1 MALATTLGSPIATAA
16 SKKKVPTAHA
26 AASAY
31 PCHCDMQPAHGAAK
45 HGGWLNTAL
54 LGDKSTI
61 TNARRVRNLTGG
73 ALFAVDTLTP
83 MLAGNGTGAVRGWA
97 LGTVKTKG
105 IGASAKRVSYRHKI
119 QIDWGQQKYMPPP
132 TLGGSAPT
140 SGKRVLYYY
149 AFSVTLQRTPSPV
162 PAKGLPKSKYPPK
175 GQPIHGVGASGWIP
189 ASCLVRKGASKKKL
203 EALMKCSGECMSRF
217 DKLPRRARFTRAR
230 PPHPTHTIVATP
242 KAISALF
249 EHRYYT
255 HVYQGNG
262 AHYLSRSAD
271 KVSPQGY
278 VNLCYN
284 LPDLN
289 ENHINV
295 GGVSCDTI
303 AVGTPFYRVNKA
315 GQVDVKLCNFKNEY
329 KYKQRFVYG
338 AVPYIESTTPP
349 KIAYRFGWIA
359 KRSIRVVP

>member
-16 SKKKVPTAHA
+16 SKRAAPTAHA

-31 PCHCDMQPAHGAAK
+31 PCHCNMHPAHGTPG

-54 LGDKSTI
+54 PGDKSTI
-61 TNARRVRNLTGG
+61 TNERRVRSLTGG
-73 ALFAVDTLTP
+73 AFFAVDKLTP
-83 MLAGNGTGAVRGWA
+83 MLSGNGNGAVRGWV
-97 LGTVKTKG
+97 LGSTKEKG
-105 IGASAKRVSYRHKI
+105 TGANARKVSYRHKV

-132 TLGGSAPT
+132 TLGGAAPT

-149 AFSVTLQRTPSPV
+149 AFSIVLQRTPSPV
-162 PAKGLPKSKYPPK
+162 PAAGLPKPKYPPM
-175 GQPIHGVGASGWIP
+175 GEALHGVGASGWIP
-189 ASCLVRKGASKKKL
+189 ASCLVLKGPSKKKL
-203 EALMKCSGECMSRF
+203 AALMKCSGHCMSRF
-217 DKLPRRARFTRAR
+217 DKLPRRKRFASAR
-230 PPHPTHTIVATP
+230 PPQPTHTIVATP
-242 KAISALF
+242 KSISELF

-255 HVYQGNG
+255 RVHQGNG

-271 KVSPQGY
+271 KVSPEGY

-284 LPDLN
+284 LPDLTVN
-289 ENHINV
+289 KVNV

-303 AVGTPFYRVNKA
+303 AVGTPFYRINKA
-315 GQVDVKLCNFKNEY
+315 GFVDVKLCNFRNQF

-349 KIAYRFGWIA
+349 KIQYRYGWIA
-359 KRSIRVVP
+359 KRSIRSAP